1 MRPRF
6 VIRLVGLFLLL
17 FSLTLFPPA
26 LVAAY
31 TADGEFLVF
40 IESILILAGSG
51 VLLWYPTRSCRGNLY
66 TRETFL
72 VVALF
77 WTLLGTLGSLPFYLG
92 THLDLT
98 AAVFEAVSGFTSTG
112 ATAII
117 GIDQLP
123 PSILLYRQ
131 QLQWYGGLGV
141 VVLAVAILPMLGI
154 GGMQLYRAETAGPM
168 KDEKITPRIVH
179 TARFMLIIYISLT
192 VACASAY
199 WLAGMTLFDAVGHSF
214 STVSTGGFSTHDA
227 SIAWFDSAPVE
238 IIAIVFM
245 IIGALS
251 FNIHFLVLYRLGPR
265 AYWRDTQTRVFLII
279 AALLVLA
286 TAAVLH
292 LGGGYGAVDALRE
305 AAFEAVSVIT
315 TTGFST
321 DTFALWPLGLPL
333 LLIFASF
340 IGGCAGSTSGGIKVI
355 RIIILGKVGLREMLR
370 LVHPQMVRPIKVG
383 GRALPASVLDAVWSF
398 FSVYVLTFAVL
409 MLAVMATGLDHVT
422 AFGAVATCLN
432 NLGPGLGDVAA
443 TFNGV
448 NDTAKW
454 LCALAML
461 LGRLEI
467 FTLLVLFA
475 PVFWRK

>member
-6 VIRLVGLFLLL
+6 VIRLIGLFLFL
-17 FSLTLFPPA
+17 FSITLLPPA
-26 LVAAY
+26 AVALY
-31 TADGEFLVF
+31 TGDGQFPVF
-40 IESILILAGSG
+40 AESMLILAALGM
-51 VLLWYPTRSCRGNLY
+51 LLWYPTRDCRGNLY
-66 TRETFL
+66 NRETFL

-77 WTLLGTLGSLPFYLG
+77 WTLLGALGSLPLYLG

-98 AAVFEAVSGFTSTG
+98 DAVFEAVSGFTATG
-112 ATAII
+112 ATTII
-117 GIDQLP
+117 GLDRLP

-131 QLQWYGGLGV
+131 QLQWYGGLGGI
-141 VVLAVAILPMLGI
+141 VLAVAILPMLGV

-179 TARFMLIIYISLT
+179 TARFMLVIYISLT

-227 SIAWFDSAPVE
+227 SIGWFESATIE
-238 IIAIVFM
+238 AIAIVFM
-245 IIGALS
+245 LIGAVS
-251 FNIHFLVLYRLGPR
+251 FNIHFLVVYRLGPI
-265 AYWRDTQTRVFLII
+265 AYWQDPQTRVFLVIVALLI
-279 AALLVLA
+279 AATATLLY
-286 TAAVLH
+286 
-292 LGGGYGAVDALRE
+292 LGAPYGVPEALRLG
-305 AAFEAVSVIT
+305 AFEVVSVVT

-355 RIIILGKVGLREMLR
+355 RLIVLGKVGLREMLR
-370 LVHPQMVRPIKVG
+370 LIHPQMIRPIKLG
-383 GRALPASVLDAVWSF
+383 ERALPGSVLDAVWSF
-398 FSVYVLTFAVL
+398 FSVYVLTFALL

-432 NLGPGLGDVAA
+432 NLGPGLGEVAS
-443 TFNGV
+443 TFHGI
-448 NDTAKW
+448 NDGAKW

-467 FTLLVLFA
+467 FTLLVLLA
-475 PVFWRK
+475 PEFWRK